1 MVKCWVDLPLES
13 VAVADPKML
22 MADPKMLMA
31 DPNEEWKE
39 GEFFSSTHRDLS
51 NQLPVLDVDLMGMVE
66 ASVRWDDVS
75 SPLDDWQLGELGEP
89 VRAVSQWE
97 DVTYED
103 QKMRGRVF
111 LFPDEKGELEETR
124 ESETLSSSL
133 SLSLS
138 ALLVQLELSH
148 SLFEDTEAEIRS
160 KHLQHLNLT
169 SLNTSRQ
176 DVKLGDFSL
185 QDSLWDSGNL
195 GNERSWL
202 SGMVWGGGESMAMSE
217 SMVAVTS
224 ILKKSISSVGNVG
237 GNKYTRGEVE
247 LEGLFQASSR
257 STHFRKYRTASGIK
271 DREYTEEAMKEKSK
285 RARIEIRGK
294 AASVFFWISKKI
306 SKIKQ
311 AKLAQFL

>member
-1 MVKCWVDLPLES
+1 
-13 VAVADPKML
+13 
-22 MADPKMLMA
+22 
-31 DPNEEWKE
+31 
-39 GEFFSSTHRDLS
+39 
-51 NQLPVLDVDLMGMVE
+51 
-66 ASVRWDDVS
+66 
-75 SPLDDWQLGELGEP
+75 
-89 VRAVSQWE
+89 
-97 DVTYED
+97 
-103 QKMRGRVF
+103 MRGRVF
-111 LFPDEKGELEETR
+111 LFQDEKGELEETR
-124 ESETLSSSL
+124 ETLSSSLSSSDNLSTSL

-148 SLFEDTEAEIRS
+148 SLLEDTEAEIRS

-169 SLNTSRQ
+169 SLNISRQ

-224 ILKKSISSVGNVG
+224 ILKKSIPSVGNVG
-237 GNKYTRGEVE
+237 GNKYTRGETG
-247 LEGLFQASSR
+247 LEWLFQTRSR
-257 STHFRKYRTASGIK
+257 STLFRNSRTASSGIK
-271 DREYTEEAMKEKSK
+271 DREYTEKAMKEKSK
-285 RARIEIRGK
+285 QARIEVGGK
-294 AASVFFWISKKI
+294 AASVFIWISKKI